1 MKIKTLI
8 SEDKIENQQ
17 SKYFTQP
24 TQKNNHITRHY
35 NFILSFLNIRLKY
48 DKSKEETKTIASRI
62 SWYEL

>member
-8 SEDKIENQQ
+8 SEDKIKNQ
-17 SKYFTQP
+17 
-24 TQKNNHITRHY
+24 QKNNHFTRHY